1 MPQTTDKRAK
11 RREWIPAVIACSL
24 LIGSAMWVG
33 ALLPLGPSEEA
44 PTQRGGALNGTTA
57 TTAVTSSYA
66 RMLKEWDGQVALF
79 IAGESE
85 PLTVYEVD
93 VRTLPE
99 EEQRLL
105 KDGVAVNSEEEL
117 AAILENYTS

>member
-1 MPQTTDKRAK
+1 MINSHIRLADVHTN
-11 RREWIPAVIACSL
+11 
-24 LIGSAMWVG
+24 MVG